1 MTKHRRSVVRK
12 LTCCEEITDIEST
25 LDINIGPGRSRSA
38 IFVDISQGKARG
50 KYDLTHELYIGQSS
64 KWIYASP
71 MRTYRTLRMG
81 YIPVSDKKYEDE
93 IFEVSILPKLDDM
106 EVILEKV
113 IGTTL
118 GQKQ

>member
-1 MTKHRRSVVRK
+1 MQNT
-12 LTCCEEITDIEST
+12 
-25 LDINIGPGRSRSA
+25 
-38 IFVDISQGKARG
+38 IFIDMSQGKERG
-50 KYDLTHELYIGQSS
+50 EYSLTHELYIGQSS

-113 IGTTL
+113 YRYNSWARKTIKETMNRIL
-118 GQKQ
+118 